1 MRTDGEITLA
11 TVLRIATQ
19 VKKLAE
25 KRQEGV
31 TTKGTK
37 EAALAPVSSEDW
49 RGVYLDLDR
58 DQKPLRN

>member
-31 TTKGTK
+31 TTK

-58 DQKPLRN
+58 DRKPLRN